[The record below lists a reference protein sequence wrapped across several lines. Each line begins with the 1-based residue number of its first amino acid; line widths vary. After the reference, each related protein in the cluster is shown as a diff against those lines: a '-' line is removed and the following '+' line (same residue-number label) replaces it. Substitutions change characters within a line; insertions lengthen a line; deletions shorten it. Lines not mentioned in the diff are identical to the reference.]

1 MSLRRRF
8 AVAVPEYGCAAR
20 HNLDRLATASSHVH
34 HIGEIQMTTLAV
46 PAALSDEALQRESA
60 VAQAHIRRH
69 RHVIIALRVAVLL
82 LILGGWELA
91 ARQKWIDPFFYSQP
105 SLIWDQIA
113 EWLRNGT
120 SQGPLWLQVA
130 VTLEET
136 IIGFLIGAIGGVICG
151 IVLGR
156 NKLLSEVFS
165 LYIQI
170 ANSIPRVVLGS
181 VFVIALGLGMASKVA
196 LAVVMVFFVVFGN
209 AFQGVREADKY
220 MIANAQILGASRRQ
234 LTTAVVIPSAMSW
247 ILASLHVSF
256 GFALVGA
263 VVGEFLGAKQGI
275 GLLISTAQGAFNAS
289 GVFAAMIVLAVVA
302 LAADFLLTGLE
313 KRLLKWRPAAF

>member
-1 MSLRRRF
+1 MTLPTTALTATTLEDDERAAQRRLRRR
-8 AVAVPEYGCAAR
+8 R
-20 HNLDRLATASSHVH
+20 NLIV
-34 HIGEIQMTTLAV
+34 TL
-46 PAALSDEALQRESA
+46 R
-60 VAQAHIRRH
+60 I
-69 RHVIIALRVAVLL
+69 AVLVVV
-82 LILGGWELA
+82 LGGWELA
-91 ARQKWIDPFFYSQP
+91 ARLKWIDPFFFSMP
-105 SLIWDQIA
+105 SLIFEQLQDWFV
-113 EWLRNGT
+113 NGT
-120 SQGPLWLQVA
+120 SQGPLLTQVW

-136 IIGFLIGAIGGVICG
+136 GIGFVIGSVAGVICG

-156 NKLLSEVFS
+156 NKLMADVFG

-181 VFVIALGLGMASKVA
+181 IFVIALGLGMASKIA

-209 AFQGVREADKY
+209 AFQGVREADRY
-220 MIANAQILGASRRQ
+220 LIANAQILGASRRQ
-234 LTTAVVIPSAMSW
+234 ITTAVVIPSALSW

-263 VVGEFLGAKQGI
+263 VVGEFLGSKQGI

-302 LAADFLLTGLE
+302 LAADYLLTRIE

>member
-1 MSLRRRF
+1 MNDPAASGHPDLMSLAKDEQIAQRRIR
-8 AVAVPEYGCAAR
+8 AR
-20 HNLDRLATASSHVH
+20 KWT
-34 HIGEIQMTTLAV
+34 
-46 PAALSDEALQRESA
+46 
-60 VAQAHIRRH
+60 
-69 RHVIIALRVAVLL
+69 IIALRIAVLVFV
-82 LILGGWELA
+82 LGGWEVA
-91 ARQKWIDPFFYSQP
+91 ARQKWIDPFFFSMP
-105 SLIWDQIA
+105 SLIYQQLV
-113 EWLRNGT
+113 EWFTNGT
-120 SQGPLWLQVA
+120 SQGPLLVQVL

-136 IIGFLIGAIGGVICG
+136 GLGFLIGSVAGIVCG

-156 NKLLSEVFS
+156 NKLLSDVFS

-209 AFQGVREADKY
+209 AFQGVREADRY
-220 MIANAQILGASRRQ
+220 MIANAQILGASKHQ
-234 LTTAVVIPSAMSW
+234 VTMSVVIPSALSW

-263 VVGEFLGAKQGI
+263 VVGEFLGSKQGI

-302 LAADFLLTGLE
+302 LAADYLLTSLE
-313 KRLLKWRPAAF
+313 RRLLKWKPAAF

>member
-1 MSLRRRF
+1 MTDMTLPPTAIPAKSLDDESRAAQTRLRRR
-8 AVAVPEYGCAAR
+8 R
-20 HNLDRLATASSHVH
+20 QLI
-34 HIGEIQMTTLAV
+34 IG
-46 PAALSDEALQRESA
+46 
-60 VAQAHIRRH
+60 
-69 RHVIIALRVAVLL
+69 LRIAVLVVV
-82 LILGGWELA
+82 LGGWELA
-91 ARQKWIDPFFYSQP
+91 ARLKWIDPFFFSQP
-105 SLIWDQIA
+105 TLIFAQIQD
-113 EWLRNGT
+113 WFVNGT
-120 SQGPLWLQVA
+120 SQGPLLTQVW

-136 IIGFLIGAIGGVICG
+136 TIGFLIGSVAGVICG

-156 NKLLSEVFS
+156 NKLMADVFG

-181 VFVIALGLGMASKVA
+181 IFVIALGLGMASKIA

-209 AFQGVREADKY
+209 AFQGVREADRY
-220 MIANAQILGASRRQ
+220 LIANAQILGASRRQ
-234 LTTAVVIPSAMSW
+234 ITTSVVIPSALSW

-263 VVGEFLGAKQGI
+263 VVGEFLGSKQGI

-302 LAADFLLTGLE
+302 LAADYLLTWLE

>member
-1 MSLRRRF
+1 MTLPPTAIPAPSLEDESRAAQTRLRRR
-8 AVAVPEYGCAAR
+8 R
-20 HNLDRLATASSHVH
+20 QLI
-34 HIGEIQMTTLAV
+34 IG
-46 PAALSDEALQRESA
+46 
-60 VAQAHIRRH
+60 
-69 RHVIIALRVAVLL
+69 LRIAVLVVV
-82 LILGGWELA
+82 LGGWELA
-91 ARQKWIDPFFYSQP
+91 ARLKWIDPFFFSQP
-105 SLIWDQIA
+105 TLIFAQLQDWFA
-113 EWLRNGT
+113 NGT
-120 SQGPLWLQVA
+120 SQGPLLTQVW

-136 IIGFLIGAIGGVICG
+136 TIGFLIGSVAGVLCG

-156 NKLLSEVFS
+156 NKLMSDVFG

-181 VFVIALGLGMASKVA
+181 IFVIALGLGMASKIA

-209 AFQGVREADKY
+209 AFQGVREADRY
-220 MIANAQILGASRRQ
+220 LIANAQILGASRRQ
-234 LTTAVVIPSAMSW
+234 ITTSVVIPSALSW

-263 VVGEFLGAKQGI
+263 VVGEFLGSKQGI

-302 LAADFLLTGLE
+302 LAADYLLTWLE

>member
-1 MSLRRRF
+1 MSELTLNPAATRSPPSAPAAPDHTPAAVSDAALAQESVAAQAAIKRRKAVIIGLRLLVL
-8 AVAVPEYGCAAR
+8 VAV
-20 HNLDRLATASSHVH
+20 
-34 HIGEIQMTTLAV
+34 
-46 PAALSDEALQRESA
+46 
-60 VAQAHIRRH
+60 
-69 RHVIIALRVAVLL
+69 
-82 LILGGWELA
+82 LGGWEVS
-91 ARQKWIDPFFYSQP
+91 ARMKWIDPFFYSMP
-105 SLIWDQIA
+105 SMIWNQIV
-113 EWLRNGT
+113 EWVRDGT
-120 SQGPLWLQVA
+120 SQGPLWQQVL

-136 IIGFLIGAIGGVICG
+136 VIGFLIGSIAGVICG

-156 NKLLSEVFS
+156 NKLLSDVFS
-165 LYIQI
+165 IYIQI

-196 LAVVMVFFVVFGN
+196 LAVVMVFFVVFAN

-220 MIANAQILGASRRQ
+220 MIANAQILGASPRQ
-234 LTTAVVIPSAMSW
+234 VTMSVVIPSAMSW

-263 VVGEFLGAKQGI
+263 VVGEFLGAKEGI

-302 LAADFLLTGLE
+302 LGADFLLTRLE

>member
-1 MSLRRRF
+1 MNTSTRNPAMSSLS
-8 AVAVPEYGCAAR
+8 P
-20 HNLDRLATASSHVH
+20 
-34 HIGEIQMTTLAV
+34 
-46 PAALSDEALQRESA
+46 PAALPASLSDEALARESEA
-60 VAQAHIRRH
+60 AQAAIRR
-69 RHVIIALRVAVLL
+69 RRSMIIGLRLVVLVVV
-82 LILGGWELA
+82 LGGWELA
-91 ARQKWIDPFFYSQP
+91 ARTKVIDPFFYSMP
-105 SLIWDQIA
+105 SMIWDQIV
-113 EWLRNGT
+113 EWMRDGT
-120 SQGPLWLQVA
+120 SQGPLWTQVL

-136 IIGFLIGAIGGVICG
+136 VIGFLIGSVAGVVCG
-151 IVLGR
+151 ILLGR
-156 NKLLSEVFS
+156 NKLLSDVFS

-181 VFVIALGLGMASKVA
+181 IFVIALGLGMASKVA

-220 MIANAQILGASRRQ
+220 MIANAQILGASPRQ
-234 LTTAVVIPSAMSW
+234 LTMSVVIPSAMSW

-263 VVGEFLGAKQGI
+263 VVGEFLGAKEGI

-302 LAADFLLTGLE
+302 LAADFLLSRVE
-313 KRLLKWRPAAF
+313 KRLLKWRPATF

>member
-1 MSLRRRF
+1 MTDMTLPPTAIPATTLEDDERAAQRRLRRR
-8 AVAVPEYGCAAR
+8 R
-20 HNLDRLATASSHVH
+20 NLIV
-34 HIGEIQMTTLAV
+34 TL
-46 PAALSDEALQRESA
+46 R
-60 VAQAHIRRH
+60 I
-69 RHVIIALRVAVLL
+69 AVLV
-82 LILGGWELA
+82 IVLGGWELA
-91 ARQKWIDPFFYSQP
+91 ARLKWIDPFFFSMP
-105 SLIWDQIA
+105 SLIFEQIQD
-113 EWLRNGT
+113 WFVNGT
-120 SQGPLWLQVA
+120 SQGPLLTQVW

-136 IIGFLIGAIGGVICG
+136 GIGFVIGSVAGVICG

-156 NKLLSEVFS
+156 NKLMADVFG

-181 VFVIALGLGMASKVA
+181 IFVIALGLGMASKIA

-209 AFQGVREADKY
+209 AFQGVREADRY
-220 MIANAQILGASRRQ
+220 LIANAQILGASRRQ
-234 LTTAVVIPSAMSW
+234 ITTAVVIPSALSW

-263 VVGEFLGAKQGI
+263 VVGEFLGSKQGI

-302 LAADFLLTGLE
+302 LAADYLLTWLE

>member
-1 MSLRRRF
+1 MTDMTLPPTALPATTLEDESRAAQTRLRRR
-8 AVAVPEYGCAAR
+8 R
-20 HNLDRLATASSHVH
+20 QLI
-34 HIGEIQMTTLAV
+34 IGLRITVL
-46 PAALSDEALQRESA
+46 
-60 VAQAHIRRH
+60 
-69 RHVIIALRVAVLL
+69 VIV
-82 LILGGWELA
+82 LGGWELA
-91 ARQKWIDPFFYSQP
+91 ARLKWIDPFFFSQP
-105 SLIWDQIA
+105 TLIFAQIQD
-113 EWLRNGT
+113 WFVNGT
-120 SQGPLWLQVA
+120 SQGPLLTQVW

-136 IIGFLIGAIGGVICG
+136 TIGFLIGSVAGVICG

-156 NKLLSEVFS
+156 NKLMADVFG

-181 VFVIALGLGMASKVA
+181 VFVIALGLGMASKIA

-209 AFQGVREADKY
+209 AFQGVREADRY
-220 MIANAQILGASRRQ
+220 LIANAQILGASRRQ
-234 LTTAVVIPSAMSW
+234 ITTSVVIPSALSW

-263 VVGEFLGAKQGI
+263 VVGEFLGSKQGI

-302 LAADFLLTGLE
+302 LAADYLLTRIE

>member
-1 MSLRRRF
+1 MNDPAASGHPDLMSLAKDEQIAQRRIR
-8 AVAVPEYGCAAR
+8 AR
-20 HNLDRLATASSHVH
+20 KWT
-34 HIGEIQMTTLAV
+34 
-46 PAALSDEALQRESA
+46 
-60 VAQAHIRRH
+60 
-69 RHVIIALRVAVLL
+69 IIALRIAVLVFV
-82 LILGGWELA
+82 LGGWEVA
-91 ARQKWIDPFFYSQP
+91 ARQKWIDPFFFSMP
-105 SLIWDQIA
+105 SLIYQQLV
-113 EWLRNGT
+113 EWFMNGT
-120 SQGPLWLQVA
+120 SQGPLLVQVL

-136 IIGFLIGAIGGVICG
+136 GLGFLIGSVAGIVCG

-156 NKLLSEVFS
+156 NKLLSDVFS

-209 AFQGVREADKY
+209 AFQGVREADRY
-220 MIANAQILGASRRQ
+220 MIANAQILGASKHQ
-234 LTTAVVIPSAMSW
+234 VTMSVVIPSALSW

-263 VVGEFLGAKQGI
+263 VVGEFLGSKQGI

-302 LAADFLLTGLE
+302 LAADYLLTSLE
-313 KRLLKWRPAAF
+313 RRLLKWKPAAF

>member
-1 MSLRRRF
+1 MSP
-8 AVAVPEYGCAAR
+8 AS
-20 HNLDRLATASSHVH
+20 LAEVERQA
-34 HIGEIQMTTLAV
+34 
-46 PAALSDEALQRESA
+46 QRKIK
-60 VAQAHIRRH
+60 QRYWL
-69 RHVIIALRVAVLL
+69 VIFLRVALL
-82 LILGGWELA
+82 VVTLGGWEVG
-91 ARQKWIDPFFYSQP
+91 ARLEWIDPFFFSQP
-105 SLIWDQIA
+105 TLIVQQIFVWMTEGTAQGSLF
-113 EWLRNGT
+113 T
-120 SQGPLWLQVA
+120 QVL

-136 IIGFLIGAIGGVICG
+136 VLGFLIGSVGGIFCG

-156 NKLLSEVFS
+156 NKLLADVFS

-181 VFVIALGLGMASKVA
+181 IFVIAFGLGMASKVA

-209 AFQGVREADKY
+209 AFQGVREADRY

-234 LTTAVVIPSAMSW
+234 VTMSVVIPSAMSW
-247 ILASLHVSF
+247 ILASLRVSF

-302 LAADFLLTGLE
+302 LLADYLLNLLE

>member
-1 MSLRRRF
+1 MSEISLNH
-8 AVAVPEYGCAAR
+8 APEQSLGASAAMAAAN
-20 HNLDRLATASSHVH
+20 HT
-34 HIGEIQMTTLAV
+34 
-46 PAALSDEALQRESA
+46 PAAVSDAALAQESI
-60 VAQAHIRRH
+60 VAQAAIKRRH
-69 RHVIIALRVAVLL
+69 TMIIALRLIVLVAV
-82 LILGGWELA
+82 LGGWELA
-91 ARQKWIDPFFYSQP
+91 ARLKWIDPFFYSMP
-105 SLIWDQIA
+105 SMIWNQIV
-113 EWLRNGT
+113 EWLRDGT
-120 SQGPLWLQVA
+120 SQGPLWQQVL

-136 IIGFLIGAIGGVICG
+136 VIGFLIGAVAGVICG

-156 NKLLSEVFS
+156 NKLLSDVFS
-165 LYIQI
+165 IYIQI

-181 VFVIALGLGMASKVA
+181 IFVIALGLGMASKVA
-196 LAVVMVFFVVFGN
+196 LAVVMVFFVVFAN

-220 MIANAQILGASRRQ
+220 MIANAQILGASPRQ
-234 LTTAVVIPSAMSW
+234 VTMSVVIPSAMSW

-263 VVGEFLGAKQGI
+263 VVGEFLGAKEGI

-302 LAADFLLTGLE
+302 LAADFLLGQVE

>member
-1 MSLRRRF
+1 MKDTALPKQLDAVSL
-8 AVAVPEYGCAAR
+8 AR
-20 HNLDRLATASSHVH
+20 DEQIAQR
-34 HIGEIQMTTLAV
+34 HILVRKWTIITL
-46 PAALSDEALQRESA
+46 R
-60 VAQAHIRRH
+60 I
-69 RHVIIALRVAVLL
+69 AVLV
-82 LILGGWELA
+82 IALGGWELS
-91 ARQKWIDPFFYSQP
+91 ARMKWIDSFFFSMP
-105 SLIWDQIA
+105 SLIYLQLV
-113 EWLRNGT
+113 EWFTNGT
-120 SQGPLWLQVA
+120 SQGPLWMQVL

-136 IIGFLIGAIGGVICG
+136 VLGFLIGAAGGIVCG
-151 IVLGR
+151 IALGR
-156 NKLLSEVFS
+156 NKLLSDVFS

-209 AFQGVREADKY
+209 AFQGVREADRY
-220 MIANAQILGASRRQ
+220 MIANAQILGASKHQ
-234 LTTAVVIPSAMSW
+234 VTMTVVIPSALSW

-263 VVGEFLGAKQGI
+263 VVGEFLGSKQGI

-302 LAADFLLTGLE
+302 LAADYLLTGLE
-313 KRLLKWRPAAF
+313 RRLLKWKPVAF

>member
-1 MSLRRRF
+1 MN
-8 AVAVPEYGCAAR
+8 AASP
-20 HNLDRLATASSHVH
+20 LTAA
-34 HIGEIQMTTLAV
+34 L
-46 PAALSDEALQRESA
+46 PAALSDEALARESE
-60 VAQAHIRRH
+60 VAQARIRQR
-69 RHVIIALRVAVLL
+69 RWLIIGLRVAVLVVV
-82 LILGGWELA
+82 LGGWEVA
-91 ARQKWIDPFFYSQP
+91 ARLKWIDPFFYSMP
-105 SLIWDQIA
+105 SMIWDQIV
-113 EWLRNGT
+113 EWVRDGT
-120 SQGPLWLQVA
+120 SQGSLWRQVA

-136 IIGFLIGAIGGVICG
+136 VLGFLIGSVAGVFCG
-151 IVLGR
+151 ILLGR
-156 NKLLSEVFS
+156 NKLLSDIFS

-220 MIANAQILGASRRQ
+220 LIANAQILGASPRQ
-234 LTTAVVIPSAMSW
+234 LTTAVVVPSAMSW
-247 ILASLHVSF
+247 ILASLHTSF

-263 VVGEFLGAKQGI
+263 VVGEFLGAKEGI

-302 LAADFLLTGLE
+302 LLADFLLTSLE

>member
-1 MSLRRRF
+1 MTQTLVQKTLMGTSEYIAEAGIDAASLAAVERIAQRRLRQ
-8 AVAVPEYGCAAR
+8 R
-20 HNLDRLATASSHVH
+20 HALI
-34 HIGEIQMTTLAV
+34 IG
-46 PAALSDEALQRESA
+46 
-60 VAQAHIRRH
+60 
-69 RHVIIALRVAVLL
+69 LRVLVLVVV
-82 LILGGWELA
+82 LGGWEIGG
-91 ARQKWIDPFFYSQP
+91 RTKWIDPFFFSMP
-105 SLIWDQIA
+105 SLIFEQIVD
-113 EWLRNGT
+113 WFVNGT
-120 SQGPLWLQVA
+120 SQGPLLVQVW

-136 IIGFLIGAIGGVICG
+136 FLGFLIGSVGGIVCG
-151 IVLGR
+151 VVLGR
-156 NKLLSEVFS
+156 NKLLSDVFS

-209 AFQGVREADKY
+209 AFQGVREADRY
-220 MIANAQILGASRRQ
+220 MIANAQILGASKRQ
-234 LTTAVVIPSAMSW
+234 LTTSVVIPSALSW

-263 VVGEFLGAKQGI
+263 VVGEFLGSKQGI

-302 LAADFLLTGLE
+302 LTADYLLTTLE

>member
-1 MSLRRRF
+1 MTLPPTALSAGTLEDEQRAAQTRLRRR
-8 AVAVPEYGCAAR
+8 R
-20 HNLDRLATASSHVH
+20 QLI
-34 HIGEIQMTTLAV
+34 IG
-46 PAALSDEALQRESA
+46 
-60 VAQAHIRRH
+60 
-69 RHVIIALRVAVLL
+69 LRIAVLVVV
-82 LILGGWELA
+82 LGGWELA
-91 ARQKWIDPFFYSQP
+91 ARLKWIDPFFFSMP
-105 SLIWDQIA
+105 SLIFEQIRD
-113 EWLRNGT
+113 WFVNGT
-120 SQGPLWLQVA
+120 SQGPLLTQVW

-136 IIGFLIGAIGGVICG
+136 IAGFLIGSVAGVICG

-156 NKLLSEVFS
+156 NKLMADVFG

-181 VFVIALGLGMASKVA
+181 VFVIALGLGMASKIA

-209 AFQGVREADKY
+209 AFQGVREADRY
-220 MIANAQILGASRRQ
+220 LIANAQILGASRRQ
-234 LTTAVVIPSAMSW
+234 ITTSVVIPSALSW

-263 VVGEFLGAKQGI
+263 VVGEFLGSKQGI

-302 LAADFLLTGLE
+302 LAADYLLTWLE
-313 KRLLKWRPAAF
+313 KRLLKWRPASF

>member
-1 MSLRRRF
+1 MTDMTLPPTAIPAPTLEDESRAAQARLRRR
-8 AVAVPEYGCAAR
+8 R
-20 HNLDRLATASSHVH
+20 QLI
-34 HIGEIQMTTLAV
+34 IG
-46 PAALSDEALQRESA
+46 
-60 VAQAHIRRH
+60 
-69 RHVIIALRVAVLL
+69 LRIAVLVVV
-82 LILGGWELA
+82 LGGWELA
-91 ARQKWIDPFFYSQP
+91 ARLKWIDSFFFSQP
-105 SLIWDQIA
+105 TMIFAQIQD
-113 EWLRNGT
+113 WFVNGT
-120 SQGPLWLQVA
+120 SQGPLLTQVW

-136 IIGFLIGAIGGVICG
+136 TIGFLIGSVAGVICG

-156 NKLLSEVFS
+156 NKLMADVFG

-181 VFVIALGLGMASKVA
+181 VFVIALGLGMASKIA

-209 AFQGVREADKY
+209 AFQGVREADRY
-220 MIANAQILGASRRQ
+220 LIANAQILGASRRQ
-234 LTTAVVIPSAMSW
+234 ITTSVVIPSALSW

-263 VVGEFLGAKQGI
+263 VVGEFLGSKQGI

-302 LAADFLLTGLE
+302 LAADYLLTRIE
-313 KRLLKWRPAAF
+313 KRLLKWRPAQF

>member
-1 MSLRRRF
+1 MTDMTLPPTALPATSLEDDERAAQRRLRRR
-8 AVAVPEYGCAAR
+8 R
-20 HNLDRLATASSHVH
+20 
-34 HIGEIQMTTLAV
+34 TLIV
-46 PAALSDEALQRESA
+46 T
-60 VAQAHIRRH
+60 
-69 RHVIIALRVAVLL
+69 LRIAVLVVV
-82 LILGGWELA
+82 LGGWELA
-91 ARQKWIDPFFYSQP
+91 ARLKWIDPFFFSMP
-105 SLIWDQIA
+105 SLIFDQIRD
-113 EWLRNGT
+113 WFVNGT
-120 SQGPLWLQVA
+120 SQGPLLTQVW

-136 IIGFLIGAIGGVICG
+136 AIGFLIGSVAGVICG

-156 NKLLSEVFS
+156 NKLMADVFG

-181 VFVIALGLGMASKVA
+181 VFVIALGLGMASKIA

-209 AFQGVREADKY
+209 AFQGVREADRY
-220 MIANAQILGASRRQ
+220 LIANAQILGASRRQ
-234 LTTAVVIPSAMSW
+234 ITTAVVIPSALSW

-263 VVGEFLGAKQGI
+263 VVGEFPGSKQGI

-302 LAADFLLTGLE
+302 LAADYLLTWVE

>member
-1 MSLRRRF
+1 MSEQVTMDGFDDVSMAREEQRAQRRIR
-8 AVAVPEYGCAAR
+8 
-20 HNLDRLATASSHVH
+20 
-34 HIGEIQMTTLAV
+34 
-46 PAALSDEALQRESA
+46 QRYWF
-60 VAQAHIRRH
+60 
-69 RHVIIALRVAVLL
+69 VIFLRVAILVVA
-82 LILGGWELA
+82 LGGWEVA
-91 ARQKWIDPFFYSQP
+91 ADMKWIDPFFFSQP
-105 SLIWDQIA
+105 SLIVAQIYD
-113 EWLRNGT
+113 WFVNGT
-120 SQGPLWLQVA
+120 SQGPLLTQVL

-136 IIGFLIGAIGGVICG
+136 ALGFLIGSVAGVIFG

-156 NKLLSEVFS
+156 NKLLSDVFS

-181 VFVIALGLGMASKVA
+181 IFVIALGLGMASKVA

-209 AFQGVREADKY
+209 AFQGVREADRY
-220 MIANAQILGASRRQ
+220 MIANAQILGASPRQ
-234 LTTAVVIPSAMSW
+234 LTMSVVIPSALSW

-263 VVGEFLGAKQGI
+263 VVGEFLGSKQGI

-302 LAADFLLTGLE
+302 LAADYVLTSLE

>member
-1 MSLRRRF
+1 MTNMATPGVLPASLS
-8 AVAVPEYGCAAR
+8 
-20 HNLDRLATASSHVH
+20 D
-34 HIGEIQMTTLAV
+34 
-46 PAALSDEALQRESA
+46 AALARESEI
-60 VAQAHIRRH
+60 AQAAIRRH
-69 RHVIIALRVAVLL
+69 RSVIIGLRLLVLVVV
-82 LILGGWELA
+82 LGGWELA
-91 ARQKWIDPFFYSQP
+91 ARYKWIDPFFYSQP
-105 SLIWDQIA
+105 SMIWNQIV
-113 EWLRNGT
+113 EWLRDGT
-120 SQGPLWLQVA
+120 SQCPLWVQVA

-136 IIGFLIGAIGGVICG
+136 VIGFLIGSIAGVICG
-151 IVLGR
+151 ILLGR
-156 NKLLSEVFS
+156 NKLLSDVFS

-220 MIANAQILGASRRQ
+220 MIANAQILGASPRQ

-263 VVGEFLGAKQGI
+263 VVGEFLGAKEGI

-302 LAADFLLTGLE
+302 LLADFLLTTLE

>member
-1 MSLRRRF
+1 MTLPPTALPATTLEDDERAAQRRLRRR
-8 AVAVPEYGCAAR
+8 R
-20 HNLDRLATASSHVH
+20 NLIV
-34 HIGEIQMTTLAV
+34 
-46 PAALSDEALQRESA
+46 
-60 VAQAHIRRH
+60 
-69 RHVIIALRVAVLL
+69 ALRIAVLVVV
-82 LILGGWELA
+82 LGGWELA
-91 ARQKWIDPFFYSQP
+91 ARLKWIDPFFFSMP
-105 SLIWDQIA
+105 SLIFEQIQD
-113 EWLRNGT
+113 WFVNGT
-120 SQGPLWLQVA
+120 SQGPLLTQVW

-136 IIGFLIGAIGGVICG
+136 AIGFLIGSVAGVICG

-156 NKLLSEVFS
+156 NKLMADVFG

-181 VFVIALGLGMASKVA
+181 VFVIALGLGMASKIA

-209 AFQGVREADKY
+209 AFQGVREADRY
-220 MIANAQILGASRRQ
+220 LIANAQILGASRRQ
-234 LTTAVVIPSAMSW
+234 ITTSVVIPSALSW

-263 VVGEFLGAKQGI
+263 VVGEFLGSKQGI

-302 LAADFLLTGLE
+302 LAADYLLTRIE

>member
-1 MSLRRRF
+1 MTDMTLPPTALPATTLEDESRAAQTRLRRR
-8 AVAVPEYGCAAR
+8 R
-20 HNLDRLATASSHVH
+20 QLI
-34 HIGEIQMTTLAV
+34 IG
-46 PAALSDEALQRESA
+46 
-60 VAQAHIRRH
+60 
-69 RHVIIALRVAVLL
+69 LRIAVLVFV
-82 LILGGWELA
+82 LGGWELA
-91 ARQKWIDPFFYSQP
+91 ARLKWIDSFFFSQP
-105 SLIWDQIA
+105 TLIFAQIQD
-113 EWLRNGT
+113 WFVNGT
-120 SQGPLWLQVA
+120 SQGPLLTQVW

-136 IIGFLIGAIGGVICG
+136 TIGFLIGSVAGVICG

-156 NKLLSEVFS
+156 NKLMADVFG

-181 VFVIALGLGMASKVA
+181 VFVIALGLGMASKIA

-209 AFQGVREADKY
+209 AFQGVREADRY
-220 MIANAQILGASRRQ
+220 LIANAQILGASRRQ
-234 LTTAVVIPSAMSW
+234 ITTSVVIPSALSW

-263 VVGEFLGAKQGI
+263 VVGEFLGSKQGI

-302 LAADFLLTGLE
+302 LAADYLLTRIE

>member
-1 MSLRRRF
+1 MSSIATTTTNTATRTMTPSTTTPTA
-8 AVAVPEYGCAAR
+8 AVLP
-20 HNLDRLATASSHVH
+20 SS
-34 HIGEIQMTTLAV
+34 LSD
-46 PAALSDEALQRESA
+46 AALARESE
-60 VAQAHIRRH
+60 VAQAAIRGR
-69 RHVIIALRVAVLL
+69 RRMIIALRLIVLVVA
-82 LILGGWELA
+82 LGGWEIA
-91 ARQKWIDPFFYSQP
+91 ARLKWIDPFFYSMP
-105 SLIWDQIA
+105 SMIYDQLV
-113 EWLRNGT
+113 EWMRDGT
-120 SQGPLWLQVA
+120 SQGSLWMQVA

-136 IIGFLIGAIGGVICG
+136 VIGFLIGSIAGVLCG
-151 IVLGR
+151 IILGR
-156 NKLLSEVFS
+156 NKLLSDVFS

-181 VFVIALGLGMASKVA
+181 IFVIALGLGMASKVA

-220 MIANAQILGASRRQ
+220 MIANAQILGASPRQ
-234 LTTAVVIPSAMSW
+234 VTMSVVIPSAMSW

-263 VVGEFLGAKQGI
+263 VVGEFLGAKEGI

-302 LAADFLLTGLE
+302 LAADFLLSSLE

>member
-1 MSLRRRF
+1 MNTMTTTITTDKNMTPSSTPTAAVLPSSLSDAALARESEIAQAAIRGRRR
-8 AVAVPEYGCAAR
+8 
-20 HNLDRLATASSHVH
+20 
-34 HIGEIQMTTLAV
+34 M
-46 PAALSDEALQRESA
+46 
-60 VAQAHIRRH
+60 
-69 RHVIIALRVAVLL
+69 IIALRLVVLVVA
-82 LILGGWELA
+82 LGGWELA
-91 ARQKWIDPFFYSQP
+91 ARLKWIDPFFYSMP
-105 SLIWDQIA
+105 SMIYDQLV
-113 EWLRNGT
+113 EWMRDGT
-120 SQGPLWLQVA
+120 AQGSLWMQVA

-136 IIGFLIGAIGGVICG
+136 VIGFLIGSIAGVICG

-156 NKLLSEVFS
+156 NKLLSDVFS

-181 VFVIALGLGMASKVA
+181 IFVIALGLGMASKVA

-220 MIANAQILGASRRQ
+220 MIANAQILGASPRQ
-234 LTTAVVIPSAMSW
+234 LTMSVVIPSAMSW

-263 VVGEFLGAKQGI
+263 VVGEFLGAKEGI

-302 LAADFLLTGLE
+302 LAADFLLSSLE

>member
-1 MSLRRRF
+1 MTLPPTALPATTLEDESRAAQTRLRRR
-8 AVAVPEYGCAAR
+8 R
-20 HNLDRLATASSHVH
+20 QLI
-34 HIGEIQMTTLAV
+34 IG
-46 PAALSDEALQRESA
+46 
-60 VAQAHIRRH
+60 
-69 RHVIIALRVAVLL
+69 LRIAVLVVV
-82 LILGGWELA
+82 LGGWELA
-91 ARQKWIDPFFYSQP
+91 TRLKWIDPFFFSMP
-105 SLIWDQIA
+105 SLIFAQIQD
-113 EWLRNGT
+113 WFVNGT
-120 SQGPLWLQVA
+120 SQGPLLTQVW

-136 IIGFLIGAIGGVICG
+136 TIGFLIGSVAGVICG

-156 NKLLSEVFS
+156 NKLMADVFG

-181 VFVIALGLGMASKVA
+181 VFVIALGLGMASKIA

-209 AFQGVREADKY
+209 AFQGVREADRY
-220 MIANAQILGASRRQ
+220 LIANAQILGASRRQ
-234 LTTAVVIPSAMSW
+234 ITTSVVIPSALSW

-263 VVGEFLGAKQGI
+263 VVGEFLGSKQGI

-302 LAADFLLTGLE
+302 LAADYLLTRIE

>member
-1 MSLRRRF
+1 M
-8 AVAVPEYGCAAR
+8 
-20 HNLDRLATASSHVH
+20 TAS
-34 HIGEIQMTTLAV
+34 TTPTAAV
-46 PAALSDEALQRESA
+46 LPSSLSDAALARESE
-60 VAQAHIRRH
+60 VAQAAIRGR
-69 RHVIIALRVAVLL
+69 RRMIIALRLVVLVVA
-82 LILGGWELA
+82 LGGWEIA
-91 ARQKWIDPFFYSQP
+91 ARLKWIDPFFYSMP
-105 SLIWDQIA
+105 TMIYDQLV
-113 EWLRNGT
+113 EWMRDGT
-120 SQGPLWLQVA
+120 SQGSLWMQVA

-136 IIGFLIGAIGGVICG
+136 VIGFLIGSIAGVLCG
-151 IVLGR
+151 ILLGR
-156 NKLLSEVFS
+156 NKLLSDVFS

-181 VFVIALGLGMASKVA
+181 IFVIALGLGMASKVA

-220 MIANAQILGASRRQ
+220 MIANAQILGASPRQ
-234 LTTAVVIPSAMSW
+234 VTMSVVIPSAMSW

-263 VVGEFLGAKQGI
+263 VVGEFLGAKEGI

-302 LAADFLLTGLE
+302 LAADFLLSSLE